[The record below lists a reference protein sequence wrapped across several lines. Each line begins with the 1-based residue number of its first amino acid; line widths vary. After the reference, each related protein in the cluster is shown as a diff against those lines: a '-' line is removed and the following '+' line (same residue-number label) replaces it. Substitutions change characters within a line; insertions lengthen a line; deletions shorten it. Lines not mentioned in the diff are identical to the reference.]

1 MELTVRQAQ
10 PADLEEI
17 QAMYRA
23 LVARMDRDGWKIWSD
38 RYPRDA
44 VGEDIALGRFYL
56 LADLDLPPESPRKD
70 IPGIPVMEEP
80 PLPAGDT
87 ARERESTLAPAP
99 AGPSGGVIAGGFALL
114 PTGCGEGDPPWE
126 EPDAPAQY
134 LYRFGVAVEY
144 GGRGVGKL
152 ALERIQELSRSLGAG
167 YLRLFVAYENAPAI
181 GLYEKA
187 GFRRVPGEFGEVLQD
202 GTRLYEYAYEKKL

>member
-1 MELTVRQAQ
+1 MELIVRRGE
-10 PADLEEI
+10 PRDLENI
-17 QAMYRA
+17 QRMYAR

-44 VGEDIALGRFYL
+44 VPEDLALGRYYL
-56 LADLDLPPESPRKD
+56 LVDLSASAESPSED
-70 IPGIPVMEEP
+70 TSAPV
-80 PLPAGDT
+80 PAV
-87 ARERESTLAPAP
+87 
-99 AGPSGGVIAGGFALL
+99 PSSGALAGGFALL
-114 PTGCGEGDPPWE
+114 SQGCDEGAPPWE
-126 EPDAPAQY
+126 DPDAPARY

-152 ALERIQELSRSLGAG
+152 SLERIEELCRSQGAK

-181 GLYEKA
+181 GLYEQM
-187 GFRRVPGEFGEVLQD
+187 GYRRVPGEFGEELQD

>member
-10 PADLEEI
+10 PADLEDI
-17 QAMYRA
+17 QAMYRD
-23 LVARMDRDGWKIWSD
+23 LVARMDREGWKIWSD

-44 VGEDIALGRFYL
+44 VGEDIALGRYYL
-56 LADLDLPPESPRKD
+56 LQD
-70 IPGIPVMEEP
+70 G
-80 PLPAGDT
+80 PA
-87 ARERESTLAPAP
+87 
-99 AGPSGGVIAGGFALL
+99 IAGGFALL
-114 PTGCGEGDPPWE
+114 SEDCGEGDVPWE
-126 EPDAPAQY
+126 EPTVPARY

-152 ALERIQELSRSLGAG
+152 SLERIQDLARSLGAG

-187 GFRRVPGEFGEVLQD
+187 GFRCVPGEFGEELAN
-202 GTRLYEYAYEKKL
+202 GTRLYEYAFEKKL